1 MIEKEGSGKVREEEE
16 KKGVK
21 REEIGKKSR
30 DDLSGRKTKM
40 GKREDKKNERK
51 GNQDGEKDGEEE

>member
-1 MIEKEGSGKVREEEE
+1 M
-16 KKGVK
+16 K